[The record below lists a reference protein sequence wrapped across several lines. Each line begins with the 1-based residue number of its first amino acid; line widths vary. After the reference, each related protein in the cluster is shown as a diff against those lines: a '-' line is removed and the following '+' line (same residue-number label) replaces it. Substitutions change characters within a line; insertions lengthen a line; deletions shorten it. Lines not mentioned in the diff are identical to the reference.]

1 MAPNLCFSRGLVVV
15 PKGMLTKVVQIF
27 SEADTRTKIKVSKR
41 PGEGKQLQ
49 RVMGR
54 GVRGR
59 QTFPSMTVFLS
70 VG

>member
-1 MAPNLCFSRGLVVV
+1 MAPNLCFSRGFVIV

-27 SEADTRTKIKVSKR
+27 SKADTRTKIKVCKR
-41 PGEGKQLQ
+41 SGEEKQLQ
-49 RVMGR
+49 RLMEH

-59 QTFPSMTVFLS
+59 QAFPSMTVFVS